1 MKCVLRILAAGA
13 CLAMLAGCADRVAL
27 PGSTAPDTLS
37 AGEPPGIVGLAAQ
50 DLRTAY
56 GVPAFVRKDGG
67 DEMWRYDGAGCKA
80 FFFLYPDGGT
90 LAVRHVETLP
100 RGTRWAADPACLNA
114 LRAAASPPVS

>member
-1 MKCVLRILAAGA
+1 MKCVLRILAVGA
-13 CLAMLAGCADRVAL
+13 CMAVLAGCATRTTL
-27 PGSTAPDTLS
+27 PGSSTTDTLP
-37 AGEPPGIVGLAAQ
+37 AGEPPGIVGLAAPE
-50 DLRTAY
+50 LRAAY
-56 GVPAFVRKDGG
+56 GTPAFVRKDGG

-100 RGTRWAADPACLNA
+100 RGSQWAADPTCLNA

>member
-1 MKCVLRILAAGA
+1 MRCVLRILAAVA
-13 CLAMLAGCADRVAL
+13 CMAMLAGCATGVAL
-27 PGSTAPDTLS
+27 PGPSAQAALG

-56 GVPAFVRKDGG
+56 GVPAFVRQDGG
-67 DEMWRYDGAGCKA
+67 DEMWRYDGGGCKA
-80 FFFLYPDGGT
+80 FFFLYPDSGR
-90 LAVRHVETLP
+90 LSVHHVETLP